1 MNDSTIFAGS
11 PVSPNVTQSI
21 NESPDTRSGKLDNLA
36 DVIDFCKSHD
46 FPADIVGQWVWIRF
60 PEKPS
65 KESRDALKSA
75 GFKWIKVRGQ
85 WAHDCGHPSRRGKG
99 CPRAKYPYRQSRAT
113 TSDNSGVSPDD
124 FTRHTKHS

>member
-1 MNDSTIFAGS
+1 MYDSTIFAGT

-21 NESPDTRSGKLDNLA
+21 NETPDVKSDKLTTLP
-36 DVIDFCKSHD
+36 DVIEFCKVND

-75 GFKWIKVRGQ
+75 GFKWINKRGQ

-99 CPRAKYPYRQSRAT
+99 CPRAKYGEIPVSAITRDDIRQFRGESR
-113 TSDNSGVSPDD
+113 
-124 FTRHTKHS
+124 